1 MIDNLH
7 RQPRD
12 GQLSLTRGRFPRFRL
27 WVLALVLGWALPAA
41 AQEQAIL
48 ELDSYSSDHYVIHT
62 NLTKKEARIFGK
74 HMDRVFKAYQRKF
87 SNLGLA
93 ARNNT
98 AMPLYLLRTREQY
111 IAFMANYGINATNT
125 GGMFF
130 YRKEIQGLSTFTQG
144 RPATET
150 FAILQHE
157 GFHQFAFKYMG
168 ANLPIWVNEGLA
180 QYFEDGI
187 FVKKKLQLDLANAR
201 RIESVKA
208 AVRNGRDIGFDRML
222 SMSDDKWSSTLAASP
237 SEASLLYDQ
246 AWSMVFFLATARRGR
261 YVKPFRQ
268 YLVAVANGTESMQ
281 AFHSA
286 FKLKDVKPFQEAWR
300 DFALEAE
307 PDMVNIVMERLN
319 FLGHALRFMSQR
331 DMPMPRTTAELRNRL
346 QKMRYRA
353 IRTSHGLTTEISS
366 MDESV
371 YRYPVGREQRYFR
384 MLKPARPD
392 LPPSLAA
399 PRLKPEPIVVWSRDG
414 DGQLMQDIAFR

>member
-1 MIDNLH
+1 
-7 RQPRD
+7 
-12 GQLSLTRGRFPRFRL
+12 
-27 WVLALVLGWALPAA
+27 
-41 AQEQAIL
+41 
-48 ELDSYSSDHYVIHT
+48 
-62 NLTKKEARIFGK
+62 
-74 HMDRVFKAYQRKF
+74 
-87 SNLGLA
+87 
-93 ARNNT
+93 
-98 AMPLYLLRTREQY
+98 
-111 IAFMANYGINATNT
+111 MANYDINAANT

-157 GFHQFAFKYMG
+157 GFHQFAFRYMG
-168 ANLPIWVNEGLA
+168 INLPIWVNEGLA

-208 AVRNGRDIGFDRML
+208 AVREGRDIDFDRML

-237 SEASLLYDQ
+237 TEASLLYDQ

-261 YVKPFRQ
+261 YVKPFRR
-268 YLVAVANGTESMQ
+268 YLIAVANGTESME
-281 AFHSA
+281 AFHDA
-286 FKLKDVKPFQEAWR
+286 FKLEEVKPFQEAWR
-300 DFALEAE
+300 DYALEAE
-307 PDMVNIVMERLN
+307 PDTVNIVMERLN

-371 YRYPVGREQRYFR
+371 YRYPVGSTQRYFR
-384 MLKPARPD
+384 MLGPARRD
-392 LPPSLAA
+392 LPSALAA
-399 PRLKPEPIVVWSRDG
+399 PGLKPEPIVVWSRDG